1 MCAIA
6 GLWSPRADPA
16 DAVLQAMAATMLH
29 RGPDDGGTW
38 IDSGTGLGL
47 AHRRL
52 AIVDL
57 SPAGHQPM
65 QSRCGRYVI
74 AFNGEIY
81 NHAALRD
88 ALDAQRGGATPWRG
102 HSDTETL
109 LEAFA
114 EWGFEATLQRCVGM
128 FALALWDRQARV
140 LQLARDRLGE
150 KPLYYGRA
158 GNGDLV
164 FASELKA
171 FAALPGWSPEI
182 DRQAVSLFMRYAC
195 VPAPWSIYRGIR
207 KLEPGATVRYDAAD
221 AEPVMGRYWHA
232 LSAIEAARAQPF
244 SGSLQDAADTLEQL
258 LGDTMRLQSMADVPL
273 GAFLSGGIDSSTVV
287 ALMQK
292 LGGAPVRTFS
302 IGFNEEGY
310 DEAQHAAAVAR
321 HLGTQHTEQY
331 VTADEARAVIPLLPQ
346 LYDEPFGDSSQI
358 PTYLV
363 SKLARGHV
371 TVSLSGDGG
380 DELFGG
386 YNRYFIAQALWR
398 RLSGLPTP
406 VRAQAA
412 TMIRLLRPVTW
423 SKLLKPFMGLLPAR
437 YNYANPGDKLHKLAE
452 VLALVE
458 PRALYDRLVRF
469 WEWDICPGVEPPDA
483 MAADAGWDR
492 FGGNDRF
499 VDAMMYA
506 DTVSYLPDDIL
517 VKVDRA
523 SMAVSLESRVPMLDH
538 RILEFAWR
546 LPDSARASGGV
557 GKRVLREVLARHVPT
572 ALTDRPKMGFGI
584 PIGEWLRGP
593 LRAWAD
599 ALLDPQRL
607 RADGYL
613 AADLVRA
620 RWEEHLSG
628 RRNWEYS
635 IWNALM
641 FQSWLEHWH
650 GKR

>member
-16 DAVLQAMAATMLH
+16 EAVLQAMAATMVH
-29 RGPDDGGTW
+29 RGPDDGGAW
-38 IDSGTGLGL
+38 IDAGTGLGL

-65 QSRCGRYVI
+65 LSRCGRYAI

-81 NHAALRD
+81 NHGALRAELD
-88 ALDAQRGGATPWRG
+88 ALPGGAIEWRG

-109 LEAFA
+109 LAGFVR
-114 EWGFEATLQRCVGM
+114 WGFEETLRRCVGM
-128 FALALWDRQARV
+128 FAIALWDREAKV

-150 KPLYYGRA
+150 KPLYFGRS
-158 GNGDLV
+158 GEDLV

-171 FAALPGWSPEI
+171 FAALPGWAPQI
-182 DRQAVSLFMRYAC
+182 DRQAVSLFMRYAY
-195 VPAPWSIYRGIR
+195 VPAPWSIYAGVW
-207 KLEPGATVRYDAAD
+207 KLEPGATVRFDAAA
-221 AEPVMGRYWHA
+221 AEPVHGRYWHA
-232 LSAIEAARAQPF
+232 LSAVQAARARPF
-244 SGSLQDAADTLEQL
+244 AGSVSDAADELEKL
-258 LGDTMRLQSMADVPL
+258 LGETIRMQSMADVPL

-287 ALMQK
+287 ALMQAH
-292 LGGAPVRTFS
+292 GGEPVRTFS
-302 IGFNEEGY
+302 IGFNEQGY

-321 HLGTQHTEQY
+321 HLGTRHTEHY
-331 VTADEARAVIPLLPQ
+331 VSADEARAVVPLLPAM
-346 LYDEPFGDSSQI
+346 YDEPFGDSSQI

-363 SKLARGHV
+363 SKLARSQV

-398 RLSGLPTP
+398 KLERLPTLL
-406 VRAQAA
+406 RARAA
-412 TMIRLLRPVTW
+412 RMIRGVRPATW
-423 SKLLKPFMGLLPAR
+423 SRLMRPFLPLLPAAYR
-437 YNYANPGDKLHKLAE
+437 YANPGDKLHKLAE

-469 WEWDICPGVEPPDA
+469 WEWEVCPGVGPVPGLASDA
-483 MAADAGWDR
+483 AWSEFED
-492 FGGNDRF
+492 FT
-499 VDAMMYA
+499 DAMMYA

-523 SMAVSLESRVPMLDH
+523 SMAVSLESRVPLLDH
-538 RILEFAWR
+538 RIVEFAWS
-546 LPDSARASGGV
+546 LPTTARAGGGV

-584 PIGEWLRGP
+584 PVGDWLRGP

-599 ALLDPQRL
+599 ALLDPRRL
-607 RADGYL
+607 AADGYL
-613 AADLVRA
+613 DVGLIQA
-620 RWEEHLSG
+620 RWTEHLSG

-635 IWNALM
+635 VWNALM

-650 GKR
+650 GPR

>member
-6 GLWSPRADPA
+6 GLWSRVADPA
-16 DAVLQAMAATMLH
+16 EEVLRAMATAMVH
-29 RGPDDGGTW
+29 RGPDDGGHW
-38 IDSGTGLGL
+38 VDAGTGLGL
-47 AHRRL
+47 SHRRL

-65 QSRCGRYVI
+65 LSRCGRHALV
-74 AFNGEIY
+74 FNGEIY
-81 NHAALRD
+81 NHAALR
-88 ALDAQRGGATPWRG
+88 AELDAQRGTATPWRG

-109 LEAFA
+109 IEAFA
-114 EWGFEATLQRCVGM
+114 EWGFDATLRRCIGM
-128 FALALWDRQARV
+128 FALALWDREARV

-150 KPLYYGRA
+150 KPLYYGA
-158 GNGDLV
+158 VGGGIG

-171 FAALPGWSPEI
+171 FAAVPGWSPEI
-182 DRQAVSLFMRYAC
+182 DRQAVSLFMRYAY
-195 VPAPWSIYRGIR
+195 VPAPWSIYSGIR
-207 KLEPGATVRYDAAD
+207 KLEPGATVRFDGAG
-221 AEPVMGRYWHA
+221 AEPVHGRYWDA
-232 LSAIEAARAQPF
+232 LSAIRSARAQPF
-244 SGSLQDAADTLEQL
+244 AGSLHAAADALEDL
-258 LGDTMRLQSMADVPL
+258 LDDTIRLQRVADVPL

-292 LGGAPVRTFS
+292 QGGAPVRTFS

-321 HLGTQHTEQY
+321 HLGTQHTELY
-331 VTADEARAVIPLLPQ
+331 VSADEARAVIPLLPRM
-346 LYDEPFGDSSQI
+346 YDEPFGDSSQI

-386 YNRYFIAQALWR
+386 YNRYFIAQTLWR

-406 VRAQAA
+406 LRTRAAA
-412 TMIRLLRPVTW
+412 MIRALRPATW
-423 SKLLKPFMGLLPAR
+423 SKLLKPLLPLLPAR
-437 YNYANPGDKLHKLAE
+437 HRYANPGDKLHKLAE
-452 VLALVE
+452 VLALAE

-469 WEWDICPGVEPPDA
+469 WEWDICPGVEPPA
-483 MAADAGWDR
+483 SLAADPGWSH
-492 FGGNDRF
+492 FGAADGF
-499 VDAMMYA
+499 VDAMMFA

-538 RILEFAWR
+538 RVLEFAWR

-584 PIGEWLRGP
+584 PVGDWLRGP
-593 LRAWAD
+593 LRGWAD

-613 AADLVRA
+613 AADLVRT

-641 FQSWLEHWH
+641 FQSWLDEWH
-650 GKR
+650 GGR

>member
-16 DAVLQAMAATMLH
+16 EAVLQAMAATMVH
-29 RGPDDGGTW
+29 RGPDDGGAW
-38 IDSGTGLGL
+38 IDAGTGLGL

-65 QSRCGRYVI
+65 LSRCGRYAI

-81 NHAALRD
+81 NHGALRAELD
-88 ALDAQRGGATPWRG
+88 ALPGGAIEWRG

-109 LEAFA
+109 LAGFVR
-114 EWGFEATLQRCVGM
+114 WGFEETLRRCVGM
-128 FALALWDRQARV
+128 FAIALWDREAKV

-150 KPLYYGRA
+150 KPLYFGRS
-158 GNGDLV
+158 GEDLV

-171 FAALPGWSPEI
+171 FAALPGWAPQI
-182 DRQAVSLFMRYAC
+182 DRQAVSLFMRYAY
-195 VPAPWSIYRGIR
+195 VPAPWSIYAGVW
-207 KLEPGATVRYDAAD
+207 KLEPGATVRFDAAA
-221 AEPVMGRYWHA
+221 AEPVHGRYWHA
-232 LSAIEAARAQPF
+232 LSAVQAARARPF
-244 SGSLQDAADTLEQL
+244 AGSVSDAADELEKL
-258 LGDTMRLQSMADVPL
+258 LGETIRMQGMADVPL

-287 ALMQK
+287 ALMQAH
-292 LGGAPVRTFS
+292 GGEPVRTFS
-302 IGFNEEGY
+302 IGFNEQGY

-321 HLGTQHTEQY
+321 HLGTRHTEHY
-331 VTADEARAVIPLLPQ
+331 VSADEARAVVPLLPAM
-346 LYDEPFGDSSQI
+346 YDEPFGDSSQI

-363 SKLARGHV
+363 SKLARSQV

-398 RLSGLPTP
+398 KLERLPTLL
-406 VRAQAA
+406 RARAA
-412 TMIRLLRPVTW
+412 RMIRGVRPATW
-423 SKLLKPFMGLLPAR
+423 SRLMRPFLPLLPAAYR
-437 YNYANPGDKLHKLAE
+437 YANPGDKLHKLAE

-469 WEWDICPGVEPPDA
+469 WEWEVCPGVGPVPGLASDA
-483 MAADAGWDR
+483 AWSEFED
-492 FGGNDRF
+492 FT
-499 VDAMMYA
+499 DAMMYA

-523 SMAVSLESRVPMLDH
+523 SMAVSLESRVPLLDH
-538 RILEFAWR
+538 RIVEFAWS
-546 LPDSARASGGV
+546 LPTTARAGGGV

-584 PIGEWLRGP
+584 PVGDWLRGP

-599 ALLDPQRL
+599 ALLDPRRL
-607 RADGYL
+607 AADGYL
-613 AADLVRA
+613 DVGLIQA
-620 RWEEHLSG
+620 RWTEHLSG

-635 IWNALM
+635 VWNALM

-650 GKR
+650 GPR

>member
-6 GLWSPRADPA
+6 GLWSQTADPA
-16 DAVLQAMAATMLH
+16 GHLLNAMALAMVH
-29 RGPDDGGTW
+29 RGPDDGGSW
-38 IDSGTGLGL
+38 VDAGTGLGL

-65 QSRCGRYVI
+65 LSRCGRYALV
-74 AFNGEIY
+74 FNGEIY
-81 NHAALRD
+81 NHGALR
-88 ALDAQRGGATPWRG
+88 AELDGQRGAVTPWRG

-109 LEAFA
+109 LESFA
-114 EWGFEATLQRCVGM
+114 HWGVDATLRRCVGM
-128 FALALWDRQARV
+128 FALALWDRQARA
-140 LQLARDRLGE
+140 LTLARDRLGE
-150 KPLYYGRA
+150 KPLYYGHV
-158 GNGDLV
+158 GGDLV

-171 FAALPGWSPEI
+171 FAALPGWSPAI
-182 DRQAVSLFMRYAC
+182 DCQAVSLFMRYAY

-207 KLEPGATVRYDAAD
+207 KLEPGATVRFDAAGG
-221 AEPVMGRYWHA
+221 EPVAGRYWDA
-232 LSAIEAARAQPF
+232 LSAIRTARENPF
-244 SGSLQDAADTLEQL
+244 SGSLADAADALETL
-258 LGDTMRLQSMADVPL
+258 LGDTIRLQSMADVPL

-310 DEAQHAAAVAR
+310 DEARHAAAVAR
-321 HLGTQHTEQY
+321 HLGTQHTELY
-331 VTADEARAVIPLLPQ
+331 VSADEARAVIPLLPQ
-346 LYDEPFGDSSQI
+346 MYDEPFGDSSQI

-363 SKLARGHV
+363 SKLARQHV

-380 DELFGG
+380 DELFCG
-386 YNRYFIAQALWR
+386 YTRYFIAQALWR
-398 RLSGLPTP
+398 RLSRLPTP
-406 VRAQAA
+406 LRAQAA
-412 TMIRLLRPVTW
+412 RMIRALRPATW
-423 SKLLKPFMGLLPAR
+423 SLLLKPFVPLLPAQHR
-437 YNYANPGDKLHKLAE
+437 YANPGDKLHKLAE
-452 VLALVE
+452 VLALAE

-469 WEWDICPGVEPPDA
+469 WEWDICPGVAAPAA
-483 MAADAGWDR
+483 MAADAGWAHFDD
-492 FGGNDRF
+492 FG
-499 VDAMMYA
+499 DAMMFC

-538 RILEFAWR
+538 RIVEFAWR
-546 LPDSARASGGV
+546 LPAGARASGGI

-584 PIGEWLRGP
+584 PVGDWLRGP
-593 LRAWAD
+593 LRDWAD
-599 ALLDPQRL
+599 TLLDPVRL
-607 RADGYL
+607 KADGHL
-613 AADLVRA
+613 DAELVRT

-635 IWNALM
+635 IWNALI

-650 GKR
+650 GGR